1 MRSSEHR
8 RRGRIIVSLAIVST
22 VFAGCGS
29 DDDASSE
36 ETALATQF
44 IDAAHAAGIAERM
57 TVDQA
62 AALYGTD
69 ASNVC
74 DAFDGDL
81 STSAKNVL
89 FGNLG
94 QRRRKTIT
102 DEAVTHSRLVIQTY
116 CPDHLDR
123 LRQRRERP
131 RSLRKDTLMS
141 TEETTTE
148 SGTSGGIKAIAMV
161 AWPALAMLMVA
172 SVGSIAQ
179 LSDSASF
186 GLGAVTV
193 YLLPALLF
201 LLPVGLVS
209 AELATSNRGGI
220 FVWVKDAFG
229 DRTGF
234 QATWF
239 VFMNSVTLYPSL
251 LSFGAAA
258 LATAFGRADLATN
271 GAYMG
276 TVVLV
281 VFWLATW
288 IVSRGMKSSTGISNI
303 GLSLGTITPAL
314 FLIFFMFA
322 WLIDGKTSQV
332 HYDGLSSLAP
342 PVDGLSS
349 IALVV
354 GTFVAFAGLEVNA
367 VHIAHLKGPPKNYLK
382 SVMLAA
388 LTVFVMYLLGSI
400 AISVAVPDKTL
411 ELTSGA
417 SQAFTV
423 YADGFGIPGLSNVL
437 SGLLVLGALAAS
449 IAWIAGPSRSMWLV
463 GKAGYLPRGLQKT
476 NKNDVQMPLLLLQG
490 AVVTVLSF
498 VFVVAPN
505 TSEAFAMLQDV
516 SISLYMLM
524 YVCMF
529 AAAIKLRRSQP
540 DRERPIKIR
549 FLPVIACVGILSA
562 VSAII
567 LGLTPPAGYSSLSP
581 ATYGAIIAAGVIVLA
596 IPPQFIHHFRKPS
609 WSTEIRARSHRGT
622 RRRRLKSG
630 VWGRH
635 NDGGIVKVTATNRGS
650 EVCGRHNDGGRQSV
664 CHKPAVWGREDRGRG
679 AAGGRTVR
687 GPGGRRGCSTWP
699 AATPLRR
706 RR

>member
-1 MRSSEHR
+1 M
-8 RRGRIIVSLAIVST
+8 T
-22 VFAGCGS
+22 
-29 DDDASSE
+29 DN
-36 ETALATQF
+36 TAV
-44 IDAAHAAGIAERM
+44 E
-57 TVDQA
+57 
-62 AALYGTD
+62 
-69 ASNVC
+69 S
-74 DAFDGDL
+74 
-81 STSAKNVL
+81 
-89 FGNLG
+89 
-94 QRRRKTIT
+94 
-102 DEAVTHSRLVIQTY
+102 
-116 CPDHLDR
+116 P
-123 LRQRRERP
+123 
-131 RSLRKDTLMS
+131 
-141 TEETTTE
+141 E
-148 SGTSGGIKAIAMV
+148 SGERSGIGAIAMV

-258 LATAFGRADLATN
+258 LATAFGRPDLASN

-281 VFWLATW
+281 VFWLATF
-288 IVSRGMKSSTGISNI
+288 IVSRGMKSSTGVSNI
-303 GLSLGTITPAL
+303 GLALGTITPAL

-322 WLIDGKTSQV
+322 WLIDGKPSQIPFAV
-332 HYDGLSSLAP
+332 SDMVP
-342 PVDGLSS
+342 PVSGLSS

-382 SVMLAA
+382 SVLLAA
-388 LTVFVMYLLGSI
+388 VVVFTMYLLGSL
-400 AISVAVPDKTL
+400 AISVAVPDASL

-423 YADGFGIPGLSNVL
+423 YADGFGVPGLSNLL

-463 GKAGYLPRGLQKT
+463 GKAGYLPKGLQKT
-476 NKNDVQMPLLLLQG
+476 NANDVQMPLLLLQG
-490 AVVTVLSF
+490 AIVTVLSF

-505 TSEAFAMLQDV
+505 TSTAFAMLQDV

-540 DRERPIKIR
+540 HAERPIRIPG
-549 FLPVIACVGILSA
+549 LPVIACVGIVSALSA
-562 VSAII
+562 IV
-567 LGLTPPAGYSSLSP
+567 LGLTPPAGFSDIP
-581 ATYGAIIAAGVIVLA
+581 AGTYAAIIASGVVILA
-596 IPPQFIHHFRKPS
+596 IPPQFIYRFRKPHWAS
-609 WSTEIRARSHRGT
+609 ESETAA
-622 RRRRLKSG
+622 
-630 VWGRH
+630 
-635 NDGGIVKVTATNRGS
+635 IV
-650 EVCGRHNDGGRQSV
+650 EL
-664 CHKPAVWGREDRGRG
+664 EDDD
-679 AAGGRTVR
+679 
-687 GPGGRRGCSTWP
+687 
-699 AATPLRR
+699 
-706 RR
+706 

>member
-1 MRSSEHR
+1 
-8 RRGRIIVSLAIVST
+8 
-22 VFAGCGS
+22 
-29 DDDASSE
+29 
-36 ETALATQF
+36 
-44 IDAAHAAGIAERM
+44 
-57 TVDQA
+57 
-62 AALYGTD
+62 
-69 ASNVC
+69 
-74 DAFDGDL
+74 
-81 STSAKNVL
+81 
-89 FGNLG
+89 
-94 QRRRKTIT
+94 
-102 DEAVTHSRLVIQTY
+102 
-116 CPDHLDR
+116 
-123 LRQRRERP
+123 
-131 RSLRKDTLMS
+131 MS

-463 GKAGYLPRGLQKT
+463 GKAGYLPRGSRRPT
-476 NKNDVQMPLLLLQG
+476 R
-490 AVVTVLSF
+490 TTSRCRCCCCR
-498 VFVVAPN
+498 AP
-505 TSEAFAMLQDV
+505 S
-516 SISLYMLM
+516 SP
-524 YVCMF
+524 CC
-529 AAAIKLRRSQP
+529 RS
-540 DRERPIKIR
+540 
-549 FLPVIACVGILSA
+549 C
-562 VSAII
+562 
-567 LGLTPPAGYSSLSP
+567 
-581 ATYGAIIAAGVIVLA
+581 
-596 IPPQFIHHFRKPS
+596 S
-609 WSTEIRARSHRGT
+609 WSHRTRQRPSPCCRTCRSRCT
-622 RRRRLKSG
+622 
-630 VWGRH
+630 
-635 NDGGIVKVTATNRGS
+635 
-650 EVCGRHNDGGRQSV
+650 C
-664 CHKPAVWGREDRGRG
+664 
-679 AAGGRTVR
+679 
-687 GPGGRRGCSTWP
+687 
-699 AATPLRR
+699 
-706 RR
+706 